1 MNRQSLVIG
10 GIALLIVAA
19 GVTSI
24 LVSTRK
30 NRVELRGEVLKVR
43 THQMDPEHTIA
54 LIDLRITN
62 PSTQQFVVSEVEVF
76 VEEPGGRS
84 TPTDLFAETDIKR
97 VIAYYPMLGEK
108 FTPGLL
114 RRDKINSGE
123 STDRSTAVSAPM
135 TDARLGER
143 TAFRIVVHDVD
154 GATTEIREKR

>member
-1 MNRQSLVIG
+1 MSRHSLIIG
-10 GIALLIVAA
+10 VVALLIVAGA
-19 GVTSI
+19 VTSI

-30 NRVELRGEVLKVR
+30 NRVELHGDVLKVR

-54 LIDLRITN
+54 LIDLRISN

-76 VEEPGGRS
+76 VDESGGKS

-114 RRDKINSGE
+114 RRDKIGSGE
-123 STDRSTAVSAPM
+123 STDRSIAVSAPM
-135 TDARLGER
+135 TDERLGGR
-143 TAFRIVVHDVD
+143 AAFRIVVHDVD
-154 GATTEIREKR
+154 GETTEIREKR